1 MAQTSAK
8 LIIDRPERYA
18 KQLASHIGHKAQGVD
33 EIDGKTHITFGF
45 GATGTI
51 AVGDG
56 AVLLTATANEDE
68 AMSKAQDVLG
78 RHLLKFAKLEDQT
91 LDWSTN

>member
-1 MAQTSAK
+1 MAKASAK

-18 KQLASHIGHKAQGVD
+18 KQLAAHISHKAEASSESDGV
-33 EIDGKTHITFGF
+33 TTITFGF

-56 AVLLTATANEDE
+56 AVLLTATSNDSE

-78 RHLLKFAKLEDQT
+78 RHLLKFAKLEEQT
-91 LDWSTN
+91 LDWSAN

>member
-1 MAQTSAK
+1 MAESSAK

-18 KQLASHIGHKAQGVD
+18 KQLASHIGHKAQSIEEV
-33 EIDGKTHITFGF
+33 DGKTIISFGF

-51 AVGDG
+51 SATSE
-56 AVLLTATANEDE
+56 AVLLTADADNAE
-68 AMSKAQDVLG
+68 ALEKAQDVLG

-91 LDWSTN
+91 LDWLAD

>member
-1 MAQTSAK
+1 MAESSAK

-18 KQLASHIGHKAQGVD
+18 KQLASHIGHKAQGAE

-56 AVLLTATANEDE
+56 AVLLTATANEEE